1 MDTVRVEAQVTP
13 KDLLNAVSQLSAGDL
28 EQFAEEVAK
37 LRAKRRA
44 PNLSQ
49 RETELMLLIN
59 QGFAPGFRQR
69 ISTLQEKLQAET
81 LTPDEHQE
89 YLRLIAQVEERQA
102 QRLEALAELARLQKT
117 NVRNVM
123 KQLGIQSP
131 GYV

>member
-28 EQFAEEVAK
+28 EQFVEEVAK
-37 LRAKRRA
+37 LRAKRHA

-69 ISTLQEKLQAET
+69 ISTLREKLQAET
-81 LTPDEHQE
+81 LTPEEHQE

-102 QRLEALAELARLQKT
+102 QRLEALAELARLRKT